1 MAKEHKPGADQSKE
15 ERQAI
20 ILEAIKNEPANF
32 DEVIDLLPGHL
43 PAERLHEIISQFE
56 RAAARYP
63 RASQDSPLPDLIPNL
78 LEDMAA
84 RYQAVKV
91 HGAAAVGFPTQIK
104 KLDKLLGG
112 LQVGIHTV
120 AAEPG
125 AGKTSFVLQVGA
137 AVARQGHPVLFLSFE
152 EPLWKLTLKVIC
164 AAAGLEAK
172 KFQDG
177 YGNPEELHQAAAEY
191 GSGLR
196 HLYLMDGTQNPTIEH
211 VKARALTLMEAAK
224 LKKCLII
231 VDYLQI
237 WAGQRR
243 DFSDFRHVID
253 ALVSDMRR
261 VAHSLNSPVILVSSQ
276 HRGGYGKGEK
286 GTVKESG
293 NIEYSADSMWFLVKD
308 EKRSAIPPDRPI
320 NLIIDKNRYGDNGKI
335 DLVFKPH
342 IGIFI
347 EESKR

>member
-1 MAKEHKPGADQSKE
+1 MAKEYKPGDDQTKE
-15 ERQAI
+15 ERQAV
-20 ILEAIKNEPANF
+20 LLGVIKNDPAALA
-32 DEVIDLLPGHL
+32 EVIERLPEHL
-43 PAERLHEIISQFE
+43 TAERLHEIISCFE

-63 RASQDSPLPDLIPNL
+63 QASQDSPLPDLIPNL

-91 HGAAAVGFPTQIK
+91 HGAAAVGFSTKIPK
-104 KLDKLLGG
+104 FDKLLGG

-125 AGKTSFVLQVGA
+125 AGKTSFTLQVGA
-137 AVARQGHPVLFLSFE
+137 TVARQGHPVLFLSFE

-177 YGNPEELHQAAAEY
+177 YGNPDELRRAAAEH
-191 GSGLR
+191 GPALR
-196 HLYLMDGTQNPTIEH
+196 QLYLMDGTQNPTIEQ
-211 VKARALTLMEAAK
+211 VKARALSLMESAK

-243 DFSDFRHVID
+243 DFSDFRHVVD

-261 VAHSLNSPVILVSSQ
+261 TAHALNSPVILVSSQ
-276 HRGGYGKGEK
+276 HRGGYGKAEK

-293 NIEYSADSMWFLVKD
+293 NIEYSADSMWFLVRND
-308 EKRSAIPPDRPI
+308 KRTAVPPDRPI
-320 NLIIDKNRYGDNGKI
+320 DLIIDKNRYGDTGTI
-335 DLVFKPH
+335 PMIFRPH
-342 IGIFI
+342 IGTFY
-347 EESKR
+347 EEAKR